1 MNLVGKI
8 ISFVFAMLVFFIL
21 PISYH
26 AQKQD
31 ALIQVFV
38 QTETTKFADAIKC
51 NGYIDE
57 EMYLSFL
64 AVLDSTGIL
73 YEVTM
78 DHAHV
83 ITEPEL
89 DDAGAV
95 TGYYEYS
102 LSTYESEMLDRIYQ
116 ENGRYKMSQGDY
128 FSVKVNNRTN
138 TYKDFFD
145 HLLYGAKT
153 SEYSVFA
160 TAGGK
165 ILDEEEG
172 M

>member
-1 MNLVGKI
+1 MNTIGKI

-31 ALIQVFV
+31 ALMQVFV
-38 QTETTKFADAIKC
+38 QTETTKFVDAIRY
-51 NGYIDE
+51 NGHINE

-64 AVLDSTGIL
+64 SVLDSTGIL

-78 DHAHV
+78 DHAHL
-83 ITEPEL
+83 ITEPEV
-89 DDAGAV
+89 DNSGVV
-95 TGYYEYS
+95 TGYYEYN
-102 LSTYESEMLDRIYQ
+102 LSTYETEILNTIYQ
-116 ENGRYKMSQGDY
+116 ENGTYKMSQGDY
-128 FSVKVNNRTN
+128 FSLKVSNKTD

-145 HLLYGAKT
+145 HLFYGTKT
-153 SEYSVFA
+153 SKYSVFA